1 MDIYKIYD
9 EYLLGCPRGR
19 WIAFQNFQGFRS
31 YTKIPL
37 APLTLIY
44 GQNSAG
50 KSTIQDAIFFAN
62 KFFSGEW
69 NHEDTVQH
77 LDRWA
82 NNKRNLAQPNNNY
95 IGNEDDVI
103 IELGGF
109 FNDDSLNEYKW
120 SKDLHFDNNEHLA
133 LDLIYG
139 INCKMPISFRVHFGN
154 AVNGWNLKELV
165 IYIGKDIFMHYK
177 FWGDKFNNTFFGDRT
192 PSDEDG
198 CFSDESPDRGP
209 DDYVL
214 SDSSLAFNIQHPAYN
229 FLISESFSEN
239 CINGIFVGYPILN
252 NKWFILDR
260 LGLLLDVNNSNNVME
275 TPHLCWKNIIEWS
288 YYKEG
293 DFLSNKQ
300 DDFINSTRNLIS
312 HLICFPVFALL
323 EVDLK
328 FKFNIAPIKKIPTKE
343 ESTYGGTGKE
353 NYLTYGVTG
362 EGHYE
367 DPISSLV
374 DIIRKKVLDEIHF
387 EEIYIEEHIPR
398 VKLACLAIE
407 NIIQASIE
415 ISEFE
420 SKLKSKGNQS
430 DPLINIRSDKLGYI
444 NNLLT
449 DPLFLNTDYEIVG
462 NCQFMIPQ
470 EIIPSLVEKSKKE
483 IRSIFENLNTET
495 HICLRYIP
503 DNSLVE
509 FEDVGVGISQ
519 VIPVLFA
526 SNYRRAFIQQPELH
540 LHPKLQAQ
548 LADVFVIQLKRNYS
562 PIFIIESHSE
572 HFLLRLLRRIRET
585 YKSALPFKFSLKPE
599 DVAVLYVDKTKDGT
613 SNLFHLR
620 ISDDGEFIDR
630 WPNGFFTERDGELF
644 DE

>member
-1 MDIYKIYD
+1 VREEVDIYEIYD
-9 EYLLGCPRGR
+9 EYLLECPRGR

-69 NHEDTVQH
+69 NHEDTVEH

-82 NNKRNLAQPNNNY
+82 NNKRNSPQPNKNY

-109 FNDDSLNEYKW
+109 FNNDSLNEYKM
-120 SKDLHFDNNEHLA
+120 SKDLHYDNNEHFA

-139 INCKMPISFRVHFGN
+139 ITSKMPISFRVHFGN

-192 PSDEDG
+192 PSEEDG
-198 CFSDESPDRGP
+198 CFSDEQMPDRGP
-209 DDYVL
+209 RDYL
-214 SDSSLAFNIQHPAYN
+214 LHDSSLAFNIQHPAYG
-229 FLISESFSEN
+229 FLIEKSFPEN

-260 LGLLLDVNNSNNVME
+260 VGLLCYQGKNIE
-275 TPHLCWKNIIEWS
+275 TEPYLCWKNIIAWRDYEE
-288 YYKEG
+288 YDY
-293 DFLSNKQ
+293 DYRSNKQ
-300 DDFINSTRNLIS
+300 DDFTTSTRNLIS
-312 HLICFPVFALL
+312 HLICFPVFSLL
-323 EVDLK
+323 EDDLE
-328 FKFNIAPIKKIPTKE
+328 FNFIAPIRKIPTKE
-343 ESTYGGTGKE
+343 ESTYGGTGKG
-353 NYLTYGVTG
+353 N
-362 EGHYE
+362 YE

-374 DIIRKKVLDEIHF
+374 DIIRKKVLDEIYF
-387 EEIYIEEHIPR
+387 EEINIEEKTPEEKSIISTLTNLIELSFE
-398 VKLACLAIE
+398 LA
-407 NIIQASIE
+407 
-415 ISEFE
+415 EFE
-420 SKLKSKGNQS
+420 PKLKSKGNQS

-462 NCQFMIPQ
+462 NCQFIIPQ

-519 VIPVLFA
+519 VIPVLLA

-548 LADVFVIQLKRNYS
+548 LADVFVIQLKRSYS
-562 PIFIIESHSE
+562 SIFIIESHSE

-585 YKSALPFKFSLKPE
+585 YKSDLPFKFSLKPE
-599 DVAVLYVDKTKDGT
+599 DVAVLYVDKTKDGI

-620 ISDDGEFIDR
+620 ISNDGEFIDR

>member
-1 MDIYKIYD
+1 VREEVDIYEIYD
-9 EYLLGCPRGR
+9 EYLLECPRGR

-37 APLTLIY
+37 APITLIY

-69 NHEDTVQH
+69 NHEDTVEH

-82 NNKRNLAQPNNNY
+82 NNKRNSPQPNKNY

-109 FNDDSLNEYKW
+109 FNNDSLNLYKW
-120 SKDLHFDNNEHLA
+120 SKDLHYDNNEHFA

-139 INCKMPISFRVHFGN
+139 ITSKMPISFRVHFGN

-192 PSDEDG
+192 PSEDDG
-198 CFSDESPDRGP
+198 CFSDEAPDRGP

-214 SDSSLAFNIQHPAYN
+214 PDSSLAFNIQHPAYN
-229 FLISESFSEN
+229 FLIRESFSEN

-260 LGLLLDVNNSNNVME
+260 LGLLLTCDNHENVME
-275 TPHLCWKNIIEWS
+275 TPYLCWKNIIAWG
-288 YYKEG
+288 YYEEY
-293 DFLSNKQ
+293 DYRSNKQ
-300 DDFINSTRNLIS
+300 DDFTNSTRNLIS
-312 HLICFPVFALL
+312 HLICFPVFSLL
-323 EVDLK
+323 EDDLE
-328 FKFNIAPIKKIPTKE
+328 FKFIAPIRKIPTKE
-343 ESTYGGTGKE
+343 ESTYGGTGKG
-353 NYLTYGVTG
+353 N
-362 EGHYE
+362 YE

-374 DIIRKKVLDEIHF
+374 DIIRKKVLDEIYF
-387 EEIYIEEHIPR
+387 EEIDIEEKTSEEKSIISTLTNLLELSFE
-398 VKLACLAIE
+398 LA
-407 NIIQASIE
+407 
-415 ISEFE
+415 EFE
-420 SKLKSKGNQS
+420 PKLKSKGNQS

-462 NCQFMIPQ
+462 NCQFIIPQ

-519 VIPVLFA
+519 VIPVLLA

-548 LADVFVIQLKRNYS
+548 LADVFVIQLKRSYS
-562 PIFIIESHSE
+562 AIFIIESHSE

-585 YKSALPFKFSLKPE
+585 YKSDLPFKFSLKPE
-599 DVAVLYVDKTKDGT
+599 DVAVLYVDKTKEGI

-620 ISDDGEFIDR
+620 ISNDGEFIDR